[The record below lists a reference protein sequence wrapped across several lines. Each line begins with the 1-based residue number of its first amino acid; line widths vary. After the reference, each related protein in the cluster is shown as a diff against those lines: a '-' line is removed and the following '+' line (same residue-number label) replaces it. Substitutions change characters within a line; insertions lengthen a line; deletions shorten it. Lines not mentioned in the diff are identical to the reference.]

1 MDRKCWIMSF
11 SKILPEKTKDT
22 LCCLIVQEDK
32 RFGFTASERRTSGN
46 HWLIFSIIWSDVNPA
61 KVDRLRTRDP
71 LKENHR
77 SSGVLEAWPLQP
89 NWVLTPSMALMVITQ
104 SVLVTVPEGQ
114 FKYQQ
119 VIGGPILT
127 EPRLCHQSHST
138 SRIFSGR
145 RSINFRLHNWFTPTE
160 QKTTQRFFSP
170 YFQLSSSLSD
180 WKRSQD

>member
-1 MDRKCWIMSF
+1 M
-11 SKILPEKTKDT
+11 

-32 RFGFTASERRTSGN
+32 RFGFTASEQRTSGN
-46 HWLIFSIIWSDVNPA
+46 HWLIFSIIRSDVNPA
-61 KVDRLRTRDP
+61 KVDRLRARDP

-89 NWVLTPSMALMVITQ
+89 NWVLTPSMALVVITQ

-119 VIGGPILT
+119 VSGGPILT

-138 SRIFSGR
+138 SRIFSGK
-145 RSINFRLHNWFTPTE
+145 RSINFQLHNWFTPAEKKEQHRDFFPLISNYHPRCLTE
-160 QKTTQRFFSP
+160 KEVNI
-170 YFQLSSSLSD
+170 SLKIWSK
-180 WKRSQD
+180 WKSNRSN